1 MKTLNKTLSLV
12 LVLVMVLG
20 LFGVASAADF
30 KDKAEIE
37 NVEAVNTMAALNIIN
52 GKNGN
57 VFDPTGTVT
66 RAEMSKMICVAL
78 NGGKEPVLG
87 TTANPTYSDIQ
98 GHWAAGYIEY
108 CSTLGIVAGM
118 GDGTFAPDA
127 TVTGSQAAKMM
138 LVAMNYKADVFG
150 FTGPAWET
158 RVNVEANKAGLYD
171 DLGGLNAS
179 EGLSRDNAAQL
190 IYNGINAG
198 MMQLSWQQNAN
209 GEITQTYQLN
219 TGKTIATE
227 KFGLNTGYS
236 YIANVEYD
244 SVDKQYKTDIE
255 DPKGIP
261 ATTADFDTDFRG
273 DVDYSA
279 YVGMNVKILYKTT
292 TTGIHV
298 YGVYPYKSNVVLS
311 GVVGQLSD
319 SDIVTAL
326 SGDELKFNN
335 TTYKFETA
343 IGATPVYNF
352 NETAARG
359 TMSAFLT
366 SILGGNTILAA
377 YTFKAIDLDNDGKI
391 DNVVVYPF
399 SVYKVTYV
407 GAEKATI
414 TQIDGE
420 EAALTEIDLK
430 EDSTYDGIAKGDY
443 VKYTAAGNNSGNTNV
458 FEKIMP
464 MTGTVTKTTTAAL
477 GSVTLTKAQMNGI
490 YFVDLTGSTQTIGTS
505 YENIIQVN
513 TFVFYSDVA
522 ATSTAGE
529 DYAVCIKAVSADSY
543 GTAHAKLLFS
553 DGTVKEVA
561 TAADY
566 SSTFM
571 TETLVEFTVSAV
583 NGKYT
588 LATATKVPGAYDNNE
603 GGAFVG
609 DATNGAKIGGKAID
623 DNAIVFVKTAAND
636 YKVVT
641 GAQAK
646 AYSGTVTNNAAF
658 YTTNQSTGFKTIR
671 LAFITL
677 NADVISGDT
686 NYGYVTADIATT
698 KNEKNVTVYEV
709 TFWNG
714 TEEVTK
720 VAASKGTLAKGVIF
734 SYTYNDD
741 GYMVTDEVAGLKVG
755 KVTGFDGTAI
765 DISDGQNT
773 AKKVTDKTTVFYV
786 NGDTYKGV
794 AGGEIQLSDGTNNN
808 IYYVDNTNATD
819 PLKFVLFD
827 TRNKVSALTNA
838 SVSATEADTA
848 AKLNAL
854 FDVYSVV
861 TVDDDWTAP
870 AAAYTVP
877 AGKTLVVTGTT
888 TLTANAFTVNGTFKT
903 GVIADTNI
911 AQLAIGAKGTLNI
924 TGAAASTA
932 VVTQLEAIT
941 TAGAKVTFATATTSV
956 AANKWYTTKGTA
968 QTATGNDGTVASAVG
983 ATTEIPAGTY
993 TYGQLGFGANN
1004 LDDPNLTAWFK
1015 A

>member
-171 DLGGLNAS
+171 DLGGMNAS

-219 TGKTIATE
+219 TDKTIATE
-227 KFGLNTGYS
+227 KFGLKTGYS
-236 YIANVEYD
+236 YIASVKYD
-244 SVDKQYKTDIE
+244 SADKKYRTDIE
-255 DPKGIP
+255 VPQGNV
-261 ATTADFDTDFRG
+261 TTTKNFNTDFSG

-319 SDIVTAL
+319 SDIASAL
-326 SGDELKFNN
+326 LGDELKFNN

-352 NETAARG
+352 NVKAARG
-359 TMSAFLT
+359 TMADFLKDIT
-366 SILGGNTILAA
+366 VNNETILAA
-377 YTFKAIDLDNDGKI
+377 YNFKAIDLDNNGEI
-391 DNVVVYPF
+391 DSVVVYPF

-414 TQIDGE
+414 IQINGE
-420 EAALTEIDLK
+420 ETALTEIDLK
-430 EDSTYDGIAKGDY
+430 EDSTYDGIAKGDF
-443 VKYTAAGNNSGNTNV
+443 VKYTAAGNNSGNTKV

-477 GSVTLTKAQMNGI
+477 GTTTLTKAQMNGI
-490 YFVDLTGSTQTIGTS
+490 YFVDLTTTTLTIGQP

-513 TFVFYSDVA
+513 TFAFYADKA
-522 ATSTAGE
+522 ATSTIGA
-529 DYAVCIKAVSADSY
+529 DYAVTTTAVKNDAY
-543 GTAHAKLLFS
+543 GKPNVKLLFS
-553 DGTVKEVA
+553 DGTIKEVA
-561 TAADY
+561 TTNAADD
-566 SSTFM
+566 FAADV
-571 TETLVEFTVSAV
+571 LVEFTVNAAT
-583 NGKYT
+583 GKYT
-588 LATATKVPGAYDNNE
+588 LANATKDPGAYTDTE
-603 GGAFVG
+603 AGAFVG
-609 DATNGAKIGGKAID
+609 DATYGAKIGGKAID
-623 DNAIVFVKTAAND
+623 DNAIVFVKTYGGD

-646 AYSGTVTNNAAF
+646 TYVGSVTKQAAF
-658 YTTNQSTGFKTIR
+658 YTTNQSTGLNTIS

-677 NADVISGDT
+677 DDADVTSGDT
-686 NYGYVTADIATT
+686 NYGYITADIAET

-720 VAASKGTLAKGVIF
+720 VAASKSTLAKGDIF

-741 GYMVTDEVAGLKVG
+741 GYMVPSLVSGLKVG
-755 KVTGFDGTAI
+755 KVTGFDGTTI
-765 DISDGQNT
+765 DIQGENT
-773 AKKVTDKTTVFYV
+773 ATKVTDKTTVFYV

-794 AGGEIQLSDGTNNN
+794 AGGEIQLGNVKDN
-808 IYYVDNTNATD
+808 IYYVDNTNTND
-819 PLKFVLFD
+819 HLKFVLFD
-827 TRNKVSALTNA
+827 IRNEVSALSTIA
-838 SVSATEADTA
+838 VPATDADTQTE
-848 AKLNAL
+848 LDAL
-854 FDVYSVV
+854 FDLYSVV
-861 TVDDDWTAP
+861 AVAGGAFAP
-870 AAAYTVP
+870 SEAVAIP
-877 AGKTLVVTGTT
+877 AGKAVVATTATLDNDVTG
-888 TLTANAFTVNGTFKT
+888 
-903 GVIADTNI
+903 
-911 AQLAIGAKGTLNI
+911 KGTL
-924 TGAAASTA
+924 
-932 VVTQLEAIT
+932 
-941 TAGAKVTFATATTSV
+941 
-956 AANKWYTTKGTA
+956 
-968 QTATGNDGTVASAVG
+968 AVG
-983 ATTEIPAGTY
+983 AFTDAATSAAHVKCETVKFLAATTVAVIRAIPTANGTTMVLDVDSYDNYSSAAPKFYSTKGSAETAADANDAVAAEELVVGEKIPAGIY
-993 TYGQLGFGANN
+993 VYGTYGY
-1004 LDDPNLTAWFK
+1004 TAGDHATPDVAGWFK
-1015 A
+1015 Y